1 MKKIFLNV
9 KPFIKYFGVFL
20 FFLFWNLIIQPI
32 NLDEIWNY
40 GFAHNIYSGLIPY
53 KDFNMVITPLYPMI
67 MAIPFYI
74 FGSNIVVMHIFNSL
88 MITMMFYIIE
98 KLLKKDIGLFLL
110 LLCFPLSVAFPS
122 YNLFLLFLF
131 ILLIWLEKSKK
142 NDYLIGVI
150 LGLLI
155 LTKHSVGICVALP
168 SIYYLF
174 KDKGKFFRRVISCL
188 GVGLLFIGYLVWS
201 GSLINFIDLGILGL
215 FDFAESNSSGFNI
228 ILLISMLLFILNIVL
243 IIKNKDNLYYYY
255 LLSFFSLLVPLFDL
269 YHLELYIV
277 AFVFVYLLEKK
288 NEYRMKLFNGK
299 LFVWGIFVGAVLIN
313 AKYRFEEKV
322 YFPNSINHFE
332 YRAVT
337 KSYLDYTTTIN
348 EKIRKYNEK
357 DIVFLSADGYY
368 FRLINDMPI
377 GYIDLINSGNWGY
390 NGSTKLLGYVKKNAD
405 TIIFLD
411 ETEIGTNKQTD
422 QNVLKYVVDNGKVI
436 DEVGHYKIYVLGGT
450 DE

>member
-9 KPFIKYFGVFL
+9 KPFIKYFGIFF

-67 MAIPFYI
+67 MALPFYI
-74 FGSNIVVMHIFNSL
+74 FGSNIAVMHIFNSL
-88 MITMMFYIIE
+88 MITMMIYIID
-98 KLLKKDIGLFLL
+98 KLLKKDINLFLL
-110 LLCFPLSVAFPS
+110 LLCFPLSVTFPS

-131 ILLIWLEKSKK
+131 ILLIWLEKNKK
-142 NDYLIGVI
+142 NDYLIGVV

-155 LTKHSVGICVALP
+155 LTKHSVGFCVALP
-168 SIYYLF
+168 SIYYLV
-174 KDKGKFFRRVISCL
+174 KDKEKFFKRLGSCL
-188 GVGLLFIGYLVWS
+188 GVGLLFIGYLVCS
-201 GSLINFIDLGILGL
+201 GSLLHFIDLGILGL

-228 ILLISMLLFILNIVL
+228 VFLISILLFILNIVL
-243 IIKNKDNLYYYY
+243 ILKNKNNLYYYY

-277 AFVFVYLLEKK
+277 AFVFIYLLEKRQECK
-288 NEYRMKLFNGK
+288 IKLFNGK
-299 LFVWGIFVGAVLIN
+299 LFVCSIFIGVVLIN
-313 AKYRFEEKV
+313 VKYRFEEKL

-337 KSYLDYTTTIN
+337 KSYLDYTKNIN
-348 EKIRKYNEK
+348 RKIRKYNEK
-357 DIVFLSADGYY
+357 NIIFLSADGYY

-377 GYIDLINSGNWGY
+377 GYIDLINSGNWGH
-390 NGSTKLLGYVKKNAD
+390 NGSTKLLEYVKKND
-405 TIIFLD
+405 DSVIFLD

-422 QNVLKYVVDNGKVI
+422 QNVLKYVVDNGKII
-436 DEVGHYKIYVLGGT
+436 DEVGHYKIYRLGGE